1 MKKARSIFVCQS
13 CGHESPRWMGR
24 CPDCNEWNT
33 LVEEL
38 KETSSLKISSVKVK
52 PSKILPIKDVPTI
65 QEKRQSTGM
74 QELDR
79 VLGGGLVPGGVML
92 IGGAPG
98 IGKST
103 LLLQL
108 CANMVAQNKK
118 VLYVSGEESMSQIKM
133 RALRIAPEA
142 ENIYIGAETNAEAIA
157 SLLEQEKPDL
167 AVVDSVQTIYI
178 PELQGMPGNVSQVR
192 QCGHLLTQVAKE
204 HHIPM
209 FLVGHVNK
217 EGSIAG
223 PRILE
228 HLVDSLFLFEGDKQY
243 LYRLLRSVK
252 NRFGPTNEVG
262 IFSMTDKGMIE
273 VKNPSEYLIND
284 QTPDSSGNA
293 IAVSLEGNRP
303 LLVELQA
310 LVTPTHYGV
319 PQRAITGLDPKRLSI
334 LLAVF
339 EKRLG
344 YKMGMQD
351 VFVNVAGGIRLR
363 EPGVDLAL
371 ALALASSYKDQNIRQ
386 HTAAFGEV
394 GLAGEIR
401 GVSQM
406 EARIAEVERMGF
418 KHVLL
423 PKTGLSKLSKK
434 FNIELIGVESLQEA
448 VKKAMKKNEI

>member
-1 MKKARSIFVCQS
+1 MKKVKSVFICQN
-13 CGHESPRWMGR
+13 CGHEAPRWMGK
-24 CPDCNEWNT
+24 CPECGEWNS

-38 KETSSLKISSVKVK
+38 
-52 PSKILPIKDVPTI
+52 
-65 QEKRQSTGM
+65 RQSTPLKSAGLKAKPSVVM
-74 QELDR
+74 PIKNVPAIHEKRLKTGIDELDR

-108 CANMVAQNKK
+108 CAKLAAQNKK
-118 VLYVSGEESMSQIKM
+118 VLYVSGEESLSQIKM

-142 ENIYIGAETNAEAIA
+142 ENIYIGSETNAEAIV

-167 AVVDSVQTIYI
+167 AVIDSVQTIYV
-178 PELQGMPGNVSQVR
+178 PDLQSLPGNISQVR
-192 QCGHLLTQVAKE
+192 QCGHLLTQTAKKYD
-204 HHIPM
+204 IPM
-209 FLVGHVNK
+209 FIVGHVNK

-228 HLVDSLFLFEGDKQY
+228 HLVDSLFLFEGDKQH

-252 NRFGPTNEVG
+252 NRFGPANEVG
-262 IFSMTDKGMIE
+262 IFSMTDKGMVE
-273 VKNPSEYLIND
+273 VKNPSAYLISD
-284 QTPDSSGNA
+284 QTPESSGNA

-319 PQRAITGLDPKRLSI
+319 PQRAATGLDPKRLSI

-371 ALALASSYKDQNIRQ
+371 ALALASSYQDKSMTRQ
-386 HTAAFGEV
+386 TAAFGEI
-394 GLAGEIR
+394 GLSGEIR
-401 GVSQM
+401 SVSQM
-406 EARIAEVERMGF
+406 EARITEVQRMGF
-418 KHVLL
+418 KRIII
-423 PKTGLSKLSKK
+423 PEAGLSQLSKT
-434 FNIELIGVESLQEA
+434 FNIKLTGAATVQEA
-448 VKKAMKKNEI
+448 VKKALSRNDF

>member
-1 MKKARSIFVCQS
+1 MKKARSIFICQS

-24 CPDCNEWNT
+24 CPECNEWNT

-38 KETSSLKISSVKVK
+38 RDSSALKTSSIKAK
-52 PSKILPIKDVPTI
+52 PSKVIPIKDVPAF
-65 QEKRQSTGM
+65 QEKRQSTGIE
-74 QELDR
+74 ELDR

-108 CANMVAQNKK
+108 CAKMVALNKK
-118 VLYVSGEESMSQIKM
+118 VLYISGEESMSQIKM

-142 ENIYIGAETNAEAIA
+142 ENIYIGSETNAEAIA

-167 AVVDSVQTIYI
+167 AVIDSVQTIYI
-178 PELQGMPGNVSQVR
+178 PELQGLPGNVSQVR

-252 NRFGPTNEVG
+252 NRFGPANEVG
-262 IFSMTDKGMIE
+262 IFSMTDKGMVE

-284 QTPDSSGNA
+284 QMPESSGNA

-303 LLVELQA
+303 LLVEMQA

-319 PQRAITGLDPKRLSI
+319 PQRAITGLDPRKLSI

-371 ALALASSYKDQNIRQ
+371 AMALASSYKDQVIPKQ
-386 HTAAFGEV
+386 TAAFGEI

-406 EARIAEVERMGF
+406 EARFSEVERMGF
-418 KHVLL
+418 KRIIL
-423 PKTGLSKLSKK
+423 PKAGVKKLSRK
-434 FNIELIGVESLQEA
+434 FNIEIIEAESLQEA
-448 VKKAMKKNEI
+448 VRKTFVKHEI